1 MATVFIPAQ
10 LRSLTGGADRVAAAG
25 ESVREV
31 VASLDAAHPGIAARL
46 QQGDSLAPGLAVS
59 IDGAFTNRGLAAKV
73 GPASE
78 IHFLPAIGGG

>member
-10 LRSLTGGADRVAAAG
+10 LRSLAGGADRVEAAG
-25 ESVREV
+25 ENVRQV
-31 VASLDAAHPGIAARL
+31 IASLEAAHPGLGASL
-46 QQGDSLAPGLAVS
+46 QRDDALTPGLAVS
-59 IDGAFTNRGLAAKV
+59 IDGVFTNRGLAAKV

>member
-1 MATVFIPAQ
+1 MATVYIPAQ
-10 LRSLTGGADRVAAAG
+10 LRSLTGGADRVLAAG

-46 QQGDSLAPGLAVS
+46 QQGESLAPGLAVS
-59 IDGAFTNRGLAAKV
+59 IDGAFTNRGLSAKV

>member
-10 LRSLTGGADRVAAAG
+10 LRSLTGGADRVLAAG

-31 VASLDAAHPGIAARL
+31 VASLDATHPGIAARL

-73 GPASE
+73 GAASE

>member
-1 MATVFIPAQ
+1 MATVYIPAQ
-10 LRSLTGGADRVAAAG
+10 LRSLTGGADRVLAAG

-31 VASLDAAHPGIAARL
+31 VVSLDAAHPGIAARL
-46 QQGDSLAPGLAVS
+46 QQGESLAPGLAVS
-59 IDGAFTNRGLAAKV
+59 VDGSFTNRGLAAKV

>member
-10 LRSLTGGADRVAAAG
+10 LRSLTGGADRVLAAG

-46 QQGDSLAPGLAVS
+46 QQGDSLTPGLAVS

-73 GPASE
+73 GPTSE

>member
-10 LRSLTGGADRVAAAG
+10 LRSLTGGADRVLAAG

-31 VASLDAAHPGIAARL
+31 VASLDAVHPGIAARL

>member
-10 LRSLTGGADRVAAAG
+10 LRSLTGGADRVLAAG

>member
-10 LRSLTGGADRVAAAG
+10 LRSLAGGADRVEAAG
-25 ESVREV
+25 ESLRQVI
-31 VASLDAAHPGIAARL
+31 ASLDAAHPGIAARL
-46 QQGDSLAPGLAVS
+46 QQDDALAPGLAVS

>member
-10 LRSLTGGADRVAAAG
+10 LRSLTGGADRVLAAG

-59 IDGAFTNRGLAAKV
+59 VDGAFTNRGLAAKV

>member
-10 LRSLTGGADRVAAAG
+10 LRSLTGGADRVDAPG
-25 ESVREV
+25 ESMREV
-31 VASLDAAHPGIAARL
+31 VASLDAVHPGIAARL

>member
-10 LRSLTGGADRVAAAG
+10 LRSLTAGMDRVDAAG

-59 IDGAFTNRGLAAKV
+59 IDGAFTARGLAAKV